1 MRRIATSLALAL
13 CLLGCRS
20 EPPGEPVALVTA
32 PASPCFA
39 YAWPVLL
46 LADPTGGVVARDTEG
61 TQRGDDVPVVWP
73 LGYVGRRDGSEIVV
87 YDGEGKERARTGM
100 TAFRMSNDLSNA
112 PGAVRATC
120 LSVTPESEPHA
131 PEWYLPSSSNQAS
144 GRAPS
149 VVSGLNVGR
158 VTFGDAY

>member
-1 MRRIATSLALAL
+1 MRRIATPLALAL

-20 EPPGEPVALVTA
+20 DPPGEPVALVTA

-46 LADPTGGVVARDTEG
+46 LADPNRGVVARDTEG
-61 TQRGDDVPVVWP
+61 TQRGDDLPVVWP

-100 TAFRMSNDLSNA
+100 TAFRMSNDLRGA

-120 LSVTPESEPHA
+120 LSVTPESDPHP
-131 PEWYLPSSSNQAS
+131 PEWYLPSSTDQAS
-144 GRAPS
+144 VRAPS
-149 VVSGLNVGR
+149 VAPASTSG
-158 VTFGDAY
+158 A